1 MYDLGKLLKGYQV
14 ILVHIGLLDGSLC
27 DGDELFSADV
37 VPDHHG
43 QHCQQFLLAD
53 LVVPVQVVHPEG
65 KVKLLHP
72 SVELVLLRIF
82 LNWSEMGEDTHEVL
96 EVHFFLLLA
105 AALEE
110 EGMNNPVTKW
120 VDSELRNAE
129 EIFSA
134 EVTFVLLV

>member
-1 MYDLGKLLKGYQV
+1 MYDLGKLLKRYQV

-43 QHCQQFLLAD
+43 QHCKQFLLAD

-72 SVELVLLRIF
+72 SVELVLLGIF
-82 LNWSEMGEDTHEVL
+82 LYWAEMGEDSHEVL
-96 EVHFFLLLA
+96 KVDFFLLLA

-110 EGMNNPVTKW
+110 EGMDNPVTKW